1 MTLTPFNKPV
11 FTLPCPPVGTVRGRT
26 CRKSTFDRIILAL
39 NSSFTAEEMRSLL
52 TEISPDTDFGI
63 MGLTGARLFLGEY
76 RNAVEKYCED
86 NVDIFGIP
94 KAFGTDSGGHCRLP
108 VITYAERLVYEHS
121 GLNFFQIAELDVLD
135 YRMLLADA
143 VKYRILQRED
153 GKGREFLNECY
164 SFMHRESSLFE

>member
-11 FTLPCPPVGTVRGRT
+11 FTLPCPPLGTVRGRT

-76 RNAVEKYCED
+76 RNAVEKYCRDLLIED
-86 NVDIFGIP
+86 VDNGKKDNIFSYVKPEYLFVKHEDKPRVAIM
-94 KAFGTDSGGHCRLP
+94 C
-108 VITYAERLVYEHS
+108 
-121 GLNFFQIAELDVLD
+121 
-135 YRMLLADA
+135 
-143 VKYRILQRED
+143 KYRYDMEHGLAVVFSADGDISVGPQDIIL
-153 GKGREFLNECY
+153 
-164 SFMHRESSLFE
+164 